1 MAAKEVLADIK
12 NTLDDYVGQKI
23 RLKANRGRKKV
34 YERTGVLEQTYPNIF
49 VIKLDEHHSVARRVS
64 FSYTDV
70 LTETVE
76 LTVYHGGKE
85 QKIKAAKA

>member
-12 NTLDDYVGQKI
+12 STLDDCVGHKI
-23 RLKANRGRKKV
+23 RLKANRGRKRV
-34 YERTGVLEQTYPNIF
+34 YERTGILEQTYPNIF
-49 VIKLDEHHSVARRVS
+49 VIKLDENHSVVRRVS

-76 LTVYHGGKE
+76 LTVFDGDKE
-85 QKIKAAKA
+85 QRIEAAKA

>member
-1 MAAKEVLADIK
+1 MAAKEVIEGIK
-12 NTLDDYVGQKI
+12 NSLDDYVGHKV

-49 VIKLDEHHSVARRVS
+49 VIKLDENRSVARRVS

-76 LTVYHGGKE
+76 LTVYQEGMEHRIAAGK
-85 QKIKAAKA
+85 A

>member
-1 MAAKEVLADIK
+1 MAAKEVIAGIK
-12 NTLDDYVGQKI
+12 SSLDDHVGHRVK
-23 RLKANRGRKKV
+23 LKANRGRKKV

-49 VIKLDEHHSVARRVS
+49 VIKLDESRSVARRVS

-76 LTVYHGGKE
+76 LTVYRGGIE
-85 QKIKAAKA
+85 HKIEAEKA

>member
-1 MAAKEVLADIK
+1 MAANKVLAEIK
-12 NTLDDYVGQKI
+12 QDLEGYVGNKI

-34 YERTGVLEQTYPNIF
+34 MERVGILEKTYPNIF
-49 VIKLDEHHSVARRVS
+49 VIRLNEKKSIRRIS

-76 LTVYHGGKE
+76 LTVYNDDGE
-85 QKIKAAKA
+85 VKITGNKM

>member
-1 MAAKEVLADIK
+1 MAAKEVIADIK
-12 NTLDDYVGQKI
+12 SNLDDFVGQKI
-23 RLKANRGRKKV
+23 KLKANRGRRRV

-49 VIKLDEHHSVARRVS
+49 VIKLDENRSIARRVS

-76 LTVYHGGKE
+76 LTVYPEGVE
-85 QKIKAAKA
+85 QKIAVEKA

>member
-1 MAAKEVLADIK
+1 MAAKEVLRDIK
-12 NTLDDYVGQKI
+12 STLEDCVGHKI

-34 YERTGVLEQTYPNIF
+34 YERTGILEQTYPNIF

-76 LTVYHGGKE
+76 LTVYRGGQE
-85 QKIKAAKA
+85 QRIEAAKA